1 VEKYKKLTAFQQSFQ
16 VEYFLVRKSFDIHWL
31 PESSGELLK
40 LFFAVS
46 PEI

>member
-16 VEYFLVRKSFDIHWL
+16 VEYFLVRKSFDIQL